1 VVEANKLHEVVFEAR
16 REVYLQFLRRATM
29 GLTNDDLSF
38 WQADNTGEPLLE
50 TTVGDLLD
58 RRAQELP
65 EHEAVVYSC
74 YPEFNGT
81 LDIRWTYH
89 EYREQADEVARG
101 LMALDLKKGEHVG
114 VWAVNL
120 PEWVLLQMAA
130 AKAGLVLVTINPAY
144 RASELEYVLKQGDVA
159 ALFFMARVRDHN
171 CLETVTSLVTPGTY
185 YGAVSSERL
194 PSLRYVCLLGTPP
207 PGKSGHLDA
216 WRPALFREMVA
227 AGIHTKPEALRAR
240 QASVLPTDPAM
251 LQYTSGTTGFPKGAV
266 LSHMGIINNAVDFDS
281 RSDAHS
287 DDRLCSPMPFFHVGG
302 CILAVLGA
310 LHRGFTLHPMLS
322 FDPRKALQIV
332 SSEHCTILGAVPTM
346 LTAMMLHPDFNDYD
360 LSSLRFVVSGG
371 APVPAQLMKE
381 VKERIG
387 ADIAIVFGQTES
399 SAAITLTLP
408 DDSFEMKATTVGLPL
423 PHIEVKIVHPATRA
437 VVPQGESGE
446 LCCRG
451 YLVMQGYYKMPQ
463 QTHET
468 IDSDGWL
475 HTGDLATMDKNG
487 YIRIVGRLKEMII
500 RGGENIYPREIE
512 EFLLRH
518 PKVAQAQ
525 VIGVPDRFFGEE
537 LLAVVISNAG
547 EQLGEDELRE
557 YCKGQISHQKIPRY
571 IQFVESYPL
580 TASGKVQKFVL
591 RQNAI
596 RALGLEELV
605 TAGR

>member
-1 VVEANKLHEVVFEAR
+1 
-16 REVYLQFLRRATM
+16 M
-29 GLTNDDLSF
+29 GLTNDGLSF
-38 WQADNTGEPLLE
+38 WQADNAGEPLLE

-58 RRAQELP
+58 RRAQEQP
-65 EHEAVVYSC
+65 EREALVYSC
-74 YPEFNGT
+74 YPEFNGA
-81 LDIRWTYH
+81 LDIRWTYR
-89 EYREQADEVARG
+89 EYCEQADEVARG
-101 LMALDLKKGEHVG
+101 LMALDLKKGAHIG

-120 PEWVLLQMAA
+120 PEWALLQMAA
-130 AKAGLVLVTINPAY
+130 AKAGLVLVTINPNY
-144 RASELEYVLKQGDVA
+144 RTTELEYVLKQSDVA
-159 ALFFMARVRDHN
+159 ALFFMAQVRDHN
-171 CLETVTSLVTPGTY
+171 GLETVTSLVTPGTY

-216 WRPALFREMVA
+216 WRPALFREMIA
-227 AGIHTKPEALRAR
+227 SGIHSSPDALRAR
-240 QASVLPTDPAM
+240 QASVLPSDAAM

-266 LSHMGIINNAVDFDS
+266 LSHMGIINNAADFTN
-281 RSDAHS
+281 RSGVLS
-287 DDRLCSPMPFFHVGG
+287 DDRLCCPMPFFHVGG
-302 CILAVLGA
+302 CILSVLGA
-310 LHRGFTLHPMLS
+310 LYRGYTLHPMLS
-322 FDPRKALQIV
+322 FDPRKTLQII
-332 SSEHCTILGAVPTM
+332 SNERCTLLGAVPTM
-346 LTAMMLHPDFNDYD
+346 LTAMMLHPDFSEFD
-360 LSSLRFVVSGG
+360 LSSLRCVASGG
-371 APVPAQLMKE
+371 APVPARLMEE

-399 SAAITLTLP
+399 SAAITLTLL

-423 PHIEVKIVHPATRA
+423 PHIEVKIVHPATQA
-437 VVPQGESGE
+437 VIPLGESGE

-451 YLVMQGYYKMPQ
+451 YLVMLGYYKMPQ
-463 QTHET
+463 QTQET

-475 HTGDLATMDKNG
+475 HTGDLATMDNNG

-518 PKVAQAQ
+518 PRIMQAQ
-525 VIGVPDRFFGEE
+525 VMGVPDRFFGEE
-537 LLAVVISNAG
+537 LLAVIVPKAD

-591 RQNAI
+591 RQNAM
-596 RALGLEELV
+596 RMLGLEELV
-605 TAGR
+605 ASGRS